1 MKNSK
6 VLWVLG
12 HRLTPHYTSG
22 DFDMAV
28 FDTPAGAQGPP
39 PHSHNTYKET
49 FFILE
54 GEMEFF
60 IDGVI
65 RSYRAGESVDVAPGI
80 LHTFNNRSSEPCKW
94 LNIHS
99 PKGFFQ
105 FFDEIGVLGDDNEAM
120 VKSVQPE
127 VIGKVIA
134 MASDFD
140 MTIPPPQQTS

>member
-1 MKNSK
+1 MENNKAI
-6 VLWVLG
+6 WVLG
-12 HRLTPHYTSG
+12 NKLTPHFTSG

-28 FDTPAGAQGPP
+28 FETPAGVQGPP

-54 GEMEFF
+54 GELEFF
-60 IDGVI
+60 IDGAI
-65 RSYRAGESVDVAPGI
+65 ATCKAGESVDVTPGT
-80 LHTFNNRSSEPCKW
+80 LHTFNNRSAQPCKW

-99 PKGFFQ
+99 PKGFYK
-105 FFDEIGVLGDDNEAM
+105 FFDEIGVSDDDHDAIE
-120 VKSVQPE
+120 KSIQPE

-140 MTIPPPQQTS
+140 MTIPPPPQH